1 LGEIVNDTI
10 GSLVNHRGFRAASF
24 AGAALALAL
33 VGAACS
39 SAVQPTPI
47 YVVQTPTPVAT
58 PVATPAPAT
67 PTPEATP
74 VATFTPWP
82 SGTPTPSA
90 GPTATQTAAPTPTTS
105 AGPTSPAAFC
115 TGGSKNQPEFVK
127 AAHTLK
133 WSLYCASLS
142 SGWSLVSMT
151 WDSTKLPGGAKISYK
166 GPSGATLKVFEG
178 AWCLTTPSDCPAQ
191 SGGSLGTGS
200 FGGLAGNVYGTAD
213 GGYGIYVAPGT
224 SHAYQL
230 DGYNMTQTTLQGIGP
245 DMKVVPKT

>member
-1 LGEIVNDTI
+1 M
-10 GSLVNHRGFRAASF
+10 NHRGLRAVSF
-24 AGAALALAL
+24 VGAALALAL

-39 SAVQPTPI
+39 SAAQPTPI

-58 PVATPAPAT
+58 PVAAT
-67 PTPEATP
+67 PTPTP
-74 VATFTPWP
+74 EVTPLATFTPWP
-82 SGTPTPSA
+82 TQAPTPTP
-90 GPTATQTAAPTPTTS
+90 GPTATHTAAPTPVTS

-115 TGGSKNQPEFVK
+115 TGGSKNQPEFVT

-133 WSLYCASLS
+133 WSFYCGSLP

-178 AWCLTTPSDCPAQ
+178 AWCLMTPSDCPAQ
-191 SGGSLGTGS
+191 SGGSLGGGS
-200 FGGLAGNVYGTAD
+200 FGGLSGNVYATAD

-224 SHAYQL
+224 RTPTSSTA
-230 DGYNMTQTTLQGIGP
+230 TT
-245 DMKVVPKT
+245 